1 MEFRQLYYFV
11 KVADEG
17 NYTRASEKLH
27 VSQPSLSKAIQAL
40 ERSLGVTLIVR
51 TSRSF
56 QLTYMGEQLYE
67 KGREV
72 VRLYEELSA
81 QMSDLPGR
89 ASGFL
94 RCGIPP
100 VLSTLL
106 APYLLIDFQR
116 RYPDIRV
123 ETPEAGSKVIGRR
136 LLSDKL
142 DMAGNATGNDQF
154 FYQKNILD
162 WTIDRDDNTMYTN
175 TGAINFLEH
184 PATNPALFWHQE
196 LVFDRL
202 LNADASLNPTDG
214 LLAESYEVSEDGTVF
229 TFTIREGVVW
239 HDGEPFTA
247 DDVKWTFEYYPTVPG
262 ANAVMTDVIND
273 LKSITV
279 DGNTVVFEFNNPQP
293 NALTVFSQWPVL
305 PKHCLE
311 NVTPENFAADIFW
324 QNPIGTGP
332 FKVETVKLGEYTT
345 LVRNEDYFLTGTGN
359 IERIYMYPSNDAGD
373 TNLITN
379 AQAGNIDYAFCKDS
393 AQVQQLEDLDGYNV
407 EAVNVTFPR
416 YIFLNMFERTAE

>member
-17 NYTRASEKLH
+17 NYTRASEKLL

-116 RYPDIRV
+116 CYPDIRV

-136 LLSDKL
+136 
-142 DMAGNATGNDQF
+142 
-154 FYQKNILD
+154 
-162 WTIDRDDNTMYTN
+162 
-175 TGAINFLEH
+175 
-184 PATNPALFWHQE
+184 PP
-196 LVFDRL
+196 
-202 LNADASLNPTDG
+202 G
-214 LLAESYEVSEDGTVF
+214 L
-229 TFTIREGVVW
+229 
-239 HDGEPFTA
+239 
-247 DDVKWTFEYYPTVPG
+247 
-262 ANAVMTDVIND
+262 
-273 LKSITV
+273 
-279 DGNTVVFEFNNPQP
+279 
-293 NALTVFSQWPVL
+293 
-305 PKHCLE
+305 
-311 NVTPENFAADIFW
+311 
-324 QNPIGTGP
+324 
-332 FKVETVKLGEYTT
+332 
-345 LVRNEDYFLTGTGN
+345 
-359 IERIYMYPSNDAGD
+359 
-373 TNLITN
+373 
-379 AQAGNIDYAFCKDS
+379 
-393 AQVQQLEDLDGYNV
+393 
-407 EAVNVTFPR
+407 
-416 YIFLNMFERTAE
+416 

>member
-17 NYTRASEKLH
+17 NYTRASEKLL

-142 DMAGNATGNDQF
+142 DMA
-154 FYQKNILD
+154 
-162 WTIDRDDNTMYTN
+162 
-175 TGAINFLEH
+175 
-184 PATNPALFWHQE
+184 
-196 LVFDRL
+196 LVMGP
-202 LNADASLNPTDG
+202 ADASAFRVSPIVSDVLALAMPEGHRLAALESVEVDELRSERLVLLDESYQLRESFESACACRGFEPLVAASSASWDFLITAVELGQGLTVLPRPILRDLRPGLVYRPLAGEDMRWNIVAITRRDRYIPHIAG
-214 LLAESYEVSEDGTVF
+214 LL
-229 TFTIREGVVW
+229 I
-239 HDGEPFTA
+239 
-247 DDVKWTFEYYPTVPG
+247 
-262 ANAVMTDVIND
+262 
-273 LKSITV
+273 
-279 DGNTVVFEFNNPQP
+279 EFLQ
-293 NALTVFSQWPVL
+293 
-305 PKHCLE
+305 E
-311 NVTPENFAADIFW
+311 NV
-324 QNPIGTGP
+324 
-332 FKVETVKLGEYTT
+332 
-345 LVRNEDYFLTGTGN
+345 R
-359 IERIYMYPSNDAGD
+359 
-373 TNLITN
+373 
-379 AQAGNIDYAFCKDS
+379 
-393 AQVQQLEDLDGYNV
+393 
-407 EAVNVTFPR
+407 FP
-416 YIFLNMFERTAE
+416 